1 MASILIVFST
11 REGQTARVVAHL
23 SDALQGMGHQVLA
36 CSLATRFA
44 GRPESYDAVIVAASV
59 HAGEH
64 GRRVAAFVKRHRRVL
79 NSRPSAFVSVS
90 LSAAAL
96 NEVAGKA
103 AKTQAQRFLDS
114 TGWRPDSIE
123 LAAGALRYSRFSRPW
138 RWILRF
144 AQRRFSG
151 ELAES
156 GWPDLTTEREYTD
169 WNELSAFARRFD
181 QLLGRGRRGRAA
193 SGAGI
198 DA

>member
-1 MASILIVFST
+1 MARILIVFST

-23 SDALQGMGHQVLA
+23 SDALDGMGHQVTA
-36 CSLATRFA
+36 RSLATRFA

-59 HAGEH
+59 HSGAH

-123 LAAGALRYSRFSRPW
+123 LVAGALRYSRFSRPW

-144 AQRRFSG
+144 AQRRFNS

-156 GWPDLTTEREYTD
+156 GWPDLTVEREYTD
-169 WNELSAFARRFD
+169 WDKLSAFASRFD
-181 QLLGRGRRGRAA
+181 QVLGRGRRGRAA
-193 SGAGI
+193 SGTRAES
-198 DA
+198 